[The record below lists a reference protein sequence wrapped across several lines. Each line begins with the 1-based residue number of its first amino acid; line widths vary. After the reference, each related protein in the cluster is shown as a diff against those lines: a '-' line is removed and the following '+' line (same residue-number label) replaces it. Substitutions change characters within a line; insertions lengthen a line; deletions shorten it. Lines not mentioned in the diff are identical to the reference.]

1 MSVTKRSDKGSSLT
15 YSEMDANF
23 DAIAPRTSANGSIE
37 IPRGTTAERDPSP
50 LEGYLRFNTTT
61 KTFEGFQGTAW
72 AGIGSGGGG
81 GAQGTQGFTGNT
93 GIQGTDGAQGT
104 DGLQGFTGLQGNTGI
119 QGTDG
124 ESIQG
129 ITGIQGSTGMQGF
142 TGIQGDTGAGI
153 QGSTGIQGDTGSQGT
168 TGSGTQGVQGTQG
181 DNGPQ
186 GVQGTDGSGS
196 QGIQGTQGANGNDGI
211 GSQGTQGVDG
221 SQGTQGLQGELGSSG
236 FGAQGVQGITGL
248 QGLDGPG
255 GTGAQGIQGP
265 AGSVQGIQGPG
276 GPSGDEGP
284 QGTQGLSGSASAS
297 GVQGFQG
304 PQGPFGPQGTTGAGV
319 QGNQGVQGD
328 FGGSGPQGV
337 QGPGNQGVQGIQGNL
352 GIQGTQGVLGIQ
364 GITGT
369 GAQGFIGET
378 GAQGARG
385 IQGTDGTTGDQG
397 LQGNQGTTGA
407 QGVTGSQGVQG
418 VQGIQG
424 LLGNQGTKGD
434 QGNQGIQ
441 GTTGIQG
448 DVGIQ
453 GNDGPI
459 GPQGIQGIDA
469 GGSQGIQGTT
479 GFQGFTGDGGPDGD
493 AGAQG
498 VQGIQGTNGIQGFTG
513 SQGVSGNVGT
523 GLQGSQGPQGTQGIQ
538 GTTGIQGF
546 TGIQGVQGVQGDSGA
561 GAGGTQGTQGIQ
573 GNLGT
578 QGTTGT
584 GVQGT
589 TGTGVQGLQGITGS
603 AGGSDI
609 VNDGSPQL
617 GGHLDVNGYDI
628 TSASN
633 GQIEIKPNGSGDV
646 FFETTTSSDFT
657 AGMVGFKKN
666 LPNNTEKQNLGSHGL
681 YVYTNSTSS
690 GIWSSIGLH
699 PGTDTSPGTNTFSY
713 IRATRKSN
721 YTADFKISNNG
732 LNNRWDTIFYGD
744 DQDGNVKFPGT
755 VQLKSMSDAT
765 RDALTVNSAGMIIW
779 NSDDSR
785 IQFYDGSN
793 WKEAELVDDL
803 TPTLGGNLDANDKVI
818 SDVRGLNVAYNAT
831 SGSYPYLNFYQND
844 GSNAHQ
850 GDNQELGRITWRGLD
865 ANDNPVSLASIKPVY
880 EQYTPTRDAR
890 MEFMVT
896 DANVNRTVL
905 TLNSSADTGVEVE
918 DGENLTLTA
927 STTGVEF
934 PISSGTRSL
943 RFKKTASAYIA
954 LTPAN
959 PTQARTITVPDA
971 TGTMALTS
979 DVPSNVSDLTNDS
992 GFISDLVDDTSPQL
1006 GGGLS
1011 VNNQYIWFSDD
1022 DQARFGSSY
1031 DLKIYH
1037 DATANENKIV
1047 GATTNGNISIE
1058 SKNVFVSNT
1067 TIEGM
1072 YSVSSH
1078 MPAISSA
1085 NGTVTHDITTGSVFY
1100 HSGMADDF
1108 TVNFTNVP
1116 TDDNRS
1122 LSVSLIMTQGATAYM
1137 PTAVQIA
1144 GTDQT
1149 ISWAGGSVPTGTANK
1164 KDVVNFT
1171 LIRNSSSWEV
1181 IGIAN
1186 SYEEPF
1192 EYTITNATADFADPP
1207 WFDLRTV
1214 TSTTDSSDASW
1225 INNLHGIKFNSDG
1238 TILLAAADDAYI
1250 YRWDLSTGYDIT
1262 TATFNNRFYT
1272 SLFLADDAQI
1282 FDVKP
1287 DGTELFIKNTSSV
1300 IKAFTMSTAWDV
1312 TTLSTNTSKDL
1323 NVGSLIS
1330 GATLRGFEFKSDGTK
1345 FYITR
1350 QSSSTV
1356 LYECSMST
1364 AWNPSTATQTD
1375 SLDVGSTRYTR
1386 SVLFK
1391 PDGTSLHL
1399 FDTIGNDVRK
1409 FSLTTAWD
1417 ISTATEDTSQ
1427 AMDQLMPN
1435 ATNGTQWNNDGSKLI
1450 AVGNHGTDQG
1460 QNIFTIDLGTSYDAA
1475 STSSINYS
1483 TYFPT
1488 ATGVAKVFQT
1498 GTDLG
1503 TIRNIRFNNDGTK
1516 VYWETPSTNGRLY
1529 QAPLSTGWDLS
1540 TIGSITN
1547 TGTTISSQ
1555 LTGYNTTFDGFMFN
1569 SDGTK
1574 LYVAD
1579 FDFSGSPNVYWIR
1592 EFSLSTAFDIST
1604 LSYSTGYSWTSTI
1617 SSQPASIEINPDGT
1631 HGVMMLKSTT
1641 TNYVL
1646 DLSTGWDFSTL
1657 TATLGFSNSFS
1668 TGDIP
1673 MLTEPRSGIFNHDG
1687 TKFYTVDRGSNIY
1700 EFKLGTAYDTS
1711 TVIDTDARVAAT
1723 QDELGIAPGGFSIAF
1738 SSDGSKMFYGAEARF
1753 YSYSVPLTT
1762 ASAATSAAT
1771 SAYTATSVISDQ
1783 SLSGVTSVNLNNIP
1797 DYEWIMVEI
1806 KGPATSTGGG
1816 NVGAYLRIDVT
1827 NASYSSSD
1835 WATYGYSVSGLFSIG
1850 SPYEISGKYVWSGP
1864 VGNTIDDWI
1873 AFNPLKA
1880 KIAQANGYNNG
1891 NYETN
1896 YTNEV
1901 TISSH
1906 EKAKSIH
1913 IYNPYGTTFN
1923 AGTVSVTVYSR
1934 NS

>member
-37 IPRGTTAERDPSP
+37 IPRGTTAERDASP

-61 KTFEGFQGTAW
+61 KTFEGFQGTTW

-142 TGIQGDTGAGI
+142 TGIQGDTGAGTQGI
-153 QGSTGIQGDTGSQGT
+153 QGTTGIQGDTGSQGT

-284 QGTQGLSGSASAS
+284 QGTQGISGSASAT

-304 PQGPFGPQGTTGAGV
+304 PQGPLGPQGTTGAGA
-319 QGNQGVQGD
+319 QGVQGVQGD

-352 GIQGTQGVLGIQ
+352 GIQGTQGVLGNQ

-385 IQGTDGTTGDQG
+385 IQGTSGTTGDQG

-407 QGVTGSQGVQG
+407 QGFTGAQGVQG

-441 GTTGIQG
+441 GTIGIQG

-493 AGAQG
+493 PGAQG
-498 VQGIQGTNGIQGFTG
+498 VQGIQGTTGIQGFTG
-513 SQGVSGNVGT
+513 NQGVSGNVGT
-523 GLQGSQGPQGTQGIQ
+523 GLQGTQGPQGTQGIQ

-546 TGIQGVQGVQGDSGA
+546 TGIQGNTGAQGITGSTGAQGV
-561 GAGGTQGTQGIQ
+561 QGIQ
-573 GNLGT
+573 GNLGI

-603 AGGSDI
+603 AGASDI
-609 VNDGSPQL
+609 VNDTSPQL

-633 GQIEIKPNGSGDV
+633 GAIDIKPNGSGDV
-646 FFETTTSSDFT
+646 FFETTTSSDAT

-699 PGTDTSPGTNTFSY
+699 PGTDTSPSVNTFSY

-779 NSDDSR
+779 NSTDGR

-793 WKEAELVDDL
+793 WKTAELVDDP

-818 SDVRGLNVAYNAT
+818 SDIRGLNVAYNAT

-844 GSNAHQ
+844 GSNTYQ
-850 GDNQELGRITWRGLD
+850 GNNQELGRITFRGLD
-865 ANDNPVSLASIKPVY
+865 ANDNSVSLAAIKSIY
-880 EQYTPTRDAR
+880 EAYTPTRDAR

-896 DANVNRTVL
+896 DANANRTVL

-927 STTGVEF
+927 STIGVDF
-934 PISSGTRSL
+934 PDSSGTRSL
-943 RFKKTASAYIA
+943 RFKRTALQHIA
-954 LTPAN
+954 LTPETPSAS
-959 PTQARTITVPDA
+959 RTITVPDA

-979 DVPSNVSDLTNDS
+979 DIPSNTSDLTNDS
-992 GFISDLVDDTSPQL
+992 GFITELLDDISPQL
-1006 GGGLS
+1006 GGGLF
-1011 VNNQYIWFSDD
+1011 VNNHFVYFSDD
-1022 DQARFGSSY
+1022 DQARFGNGY
-1031 DLKIYH
+1031 DVKIYY
-1037 DATANENKIV
+1037 DSTANEGKIV
-1047 GATTNGNISIE
+1047 GVGANGNISIE

-1100 HSGMADDF
+1100 HSGMTDDF

-1116 TDDNRS
+1116 TDNNRS

-1144 GTDQT
+1144 GTGQT

-1192 EYTITNATADFADPP
+1192 DYTITTATADFNGPYH
-1207 WFDLRTV
+1207 DLRPVTV
-1214 TSTTDSSDASW
+1214 TETSGDNTW
-1225 INNLHGIKFNSDG
+1225 YEYIEGFNFNSNG
-1238 TILLAAADDAYI
+1238 TILIARLDDGHFH
-1250 YRWDLSTGYDIT
+1250 RWNLSTGYDVT
-1262 TATFNNRFYT
+1262 TATYANRSNLSALNARAGSTTF
-1272 SLFLADDAQI
+1272 
-1282 FDVKP
+1282 VKP
-1287 DGTELFIKNTSSV
+1287 DGTELYSHTGTLL
-1300 IKAFTMSTAWDV
+1300 AAYTMSTAWDV
-1312 TTLSTNTSKDL
+1312 TTLARNTSKDL
-1323 NVGSLIS
+1323 TTSSLSS
-1330 GATLRGFEFKSDGTK
+1330 GLYGIEFSSDGTK
-1345 FYITR
+1345 LYIANR
-1350 QSSSTV
+1350 GSTNI
-1356 LYECSMST
+1356 LYELSLST
-1364 AWNPSTATQTD
+1364 AWNPSTA
-1375 SLDVGSTRYTR
+1375 SLTPTHTLTAASTEYFQGI
-1386 SVLFK
+1386 SFK
-1391 PDGTSLHL
+1391 PDGTSFHI
-1399 FDTIGNDVRK
+1399 FDGISDDVHK
-1409 FSLTTAWD
+1409 YSLSTAWD
-1417 ISTATEDTSQ
+1417 LSTASFDASQ
-1427 AMDQLMPN
+1427 AMEQL
-1435 ATNGTQWNNDGSKLI
+1435 THGGINGLRWNSDGSKAII
-1450 AVGNHGTDQG
+1450 ASNHAGGPGLYTFDV
-1460 QNIFTIDLGTSYDAA
+1460 NTNYDAA
-1475 STSSINYS
+1475 SSSSLNYT
-1483 TYFPT
+1483 TYFSSGDGFT
-1488 ATGVAKVFQT
+1488 KLYSLDFSYGF
-1498 GTDLG
+1498 
-1503 TIRNIRFNNDGTK
+1503 IREMRFNNDGTK
-1516 VYWETPSTNGRLY
+1516 LFFHTSSTAGKLY
-1529 QAPLSTGWDLS
+1529 EIDLTTGWDLS
-1540 TIGSITN
+1540 TAQTGSSTSS
-1547 TGTTISSQ
+1547 GTVISSQ
-1555 LTGYNTTFDGFMFN
+1555 LTGTNSTFEGFFFNT
-1569 SDGTK
+1569 DGTK

-1579 FDFSGSPNVYWIR
+1579 INSATSSPRTYYLR
-1592 EFSLSTAFDIST
+1592 EFNLSTAFDIST
-1604 LSYSTGYSWTSTI
+1604 LSYSTAYSWTDNFNAFI
-1617 SSQPASIEINPDGT
+1617 NSIDINPDGT
-1631 HGVMMLKSTT
+1631 KLV
-1641 TNYVL
+1641 VL
-1646 DLSTGWDFSTL
+1646 YSSYDIVYFDLTTGWDFSTL
-1657 TATLGFSNSFS
+1657 TNQSTISDFSNLGAVGANNVSCRFS
-1668 TGDIP
+1668 
-1673 MLTEPRSGIFNHDG
+1673 HDG
-1687 TKFYTVDRGSNIY
+1687 TKFYMNDVQNLIY
-1700 EFKLGTAYDTS
+1700 EYKLTTAYDIS
-1711 TVIDTDARVAAT
+1711 TLVNQGSFRTNAT
-1723 QDELGIAPGGFSIAF
+1723 QDALGLPANNNSSGGQTGIHFKP
-1738 SSDGSKMFYGAEARF
+1738 DGSKMFYASRYRI
-1753 YSYSVPLTT
+1753 YSYSVPTGT
-1762 ASAATSAAT
+1762 ASTAT
-1771 SAYTATSVISDQ
+1771 SAYTATAVITDQ
-1783 SLSGVTSVNLNNIP
+1783 SLSGSTSVNLNNIP
-1797 DYEWIMVEI
+1797 DYEWIVVEI
-1806 KGPATSTGGG
+1806 KGPASSTGGG
-1816 NVGAYLRIDVT
+1816 NVGAYLRIDTT

-1835 WATYGYSVSGLFSIG
+1835 YTVTSLYSIG
-1850 SPYEISGKYVWSGP
+1850 SPYEVSGKYVWSAP
-1864 VGNTIDDWI
+1864 VGDTIDDWI
-1873 AFNPLKA
+1873 VFNPLKA
-1880 KIAQANGYNNG
+1880 KIVQANGYNNG
-1891 NYETN
+1891 SYETN
-1896 YTNEV
+1896 YTNEYQ
-1901 TISSH
+1901 ISSH
-1906 EKAKSIH
+1906 AKAKSMQ
-1913 IYNPYGTTFN
+1913 IYNPYGTTWN